1 MVDESAEAIVARL
14 KAEGQLTRN
23 SGTNSLKSLKNVQE
37 QTNEKV
43 SAVFEKMTNLF
54 ESINS
59 SLLLQSSM
67 LESLYN
73 IQSDAYVMEKE
84 RIADEKRARL
94 LSGDGKPGFFSTG
107 KKSKPGENPEDPPT
121 KKGLLSSIFGDI
133 FKGGIGKIAI
143 RAIGAGAAG
152 FVITALIDGL
162 KEGFGFGGEGEPVEG
177 EPSVLKDIVLKT
189 LPVGLGFFFRGIKG
203 ALIGGATAA
212 LLDMVEE
219 LTGFDIPDEIEGTIS
234 TLVGVGVGGGLIRRL
249 LFLAVGNPIGL
260 IITGMVGAILATKLL
275 VENQKKVIEDQIKE
289 VEDLTDQVNDT
300 TLSIKE
306 RIRASDSATA
316 QANRTSQ
323 MADPDTEIGKANTAA
338 NIDAINARAG
348 LKEDKGDPKG
358 AAEDRLRAAFIEAE
372 KPNDK
377 IKVLDDYIKQYP
389 AYTGNSKGDRIKYFG
404 DILGEPYTDLFVP
417 KLKSTLFETLSQ
429 EDDWEIQPDTITSN
443 PRKLT
448 GANGRKARRREQK
461 LSAFSDGS
469 STNFNVAKGGDSVN
483 LTPVN
488 NTTNNSYTTIVTAQN
503 AALGNAIPIA
513 FSA

>member
-23 SGTNSLKSLKNVQE
+23 NGTNSLKSLKNVQE

-177 EPSVLKDIVLKT
+177 EPSVLKKIVMQY

-203 ALIGGATAA
+203 ALIGGATSA
-212 LLDMVEE
+212 LLDAQEE
-219 LTGFDIPDEIEGTIS
+219 LTGIKLSPEENAAIS
-234 TLVGVGVGGGLIRRL
+234 ALVGVGVGGGLMRSVLR
-249 LFLAVGNPIGL
+249 LAVMTPIGR
-260 IITGMVGAILATKLL
+260 IVSVTGLVIAGLATFLRDQREKNKEKIEEKAKQFEEQLNLLEKESEEGVGKLGDL
-275 VENQKKVIEDQIKE
+275 QNLADRKKQIFGTDETQKVVNKAAKDINIEKVSSGQKEQAASMKFAALWEDNRQKAIDLLPKNIFEILINKE
-289 VEDLTDQVNDT
+289 ESSLDY
-300 TLSIKE
+300 
-306 RIRASDSATA
+306 
-316 QANRTSQ
+316 
-323 MADPDTEIGKANTAA
+323 KANM
-338 NIDAINARAG
+338 
-348 LKEDKGDPKG
+348 
-358 AAEDRLRAAFIEAE
+358 FIICSLTSSSQIE
-372 KPNDK
+372 
-377 IKVLDDYIKQYP
+377 
-389 AYTGNSKGDRIKYFG
+389 F
-404 DILGEPYTDLFVP
+404 
-417 KLKSTLFETLSQ
+417 LS
-429 EDDWEIQPDTITSN
+429 
-443 PRKLT
+443 L
-448 GANGRKARRREQK
+448 
-461 LSAFSDGS
+461 
-469 STNFNVAKGGDSVN
+469 
-483 LTPVN
+483 
-488 NTTNNSYTTIVTAQN
+488 
-503 AALGNAIPIA
+503 
-513 FSA
+513 